1 MYYIGWIM
9 IYKGRVRILSLPN
22 VPDIKPEIK
31 LKRKDTLNLL
41 LTSIAMEEISISHI
55 LNAEAEKIQ
64 YVLKKSPEIR
74 ELLDMNRSV
83 ERMIRVL
90 IKKEMLLQFKLE
102 NVMDLERTS
111 FDLDEDF
118 DEMEVE

>member
-1 MYYIGWIM
+1 
-9 IYKGRVRILSLPN
+9 
-22 VPDIKPEIK
+22 
-31 LKRKDTLNLL
+31 
-41 LTSIAMEEISISHI
+41 MEEISISHI

-64 YVLKKSPEIR
+64 YVLKQCPKIR
-74 ELLDMNRSV
+74 EILDMNLSV

-102 NVMDLERTS
+102 NVMDLERSS
-111 FDLDEDF
+111 FDLDEDEDF